1 MKLILLLLLIPFFSY
16 AQTVHIEKGKIEY
29 QGTAKL
35 KGISQETLYERAKN
49 ALLKHV
55 NADKDENNIDTNEK
69 GTLKSN
75 GKIRLSSP
83 YSIIRTVHY
92 TITINIDDGEYKYK
106 IDSVFIK
113 QKERGGKTKVIP
125 SEDLVKDMET
135 SGNVAIDAEKQ
146 LNEIDMKFQ
155 KLIFLI
161 NSTLKNHG
169 KLKSGKNKNKV

>member
-1 MKLILLLLLIPFFSY
+1 MKLILLLLLIPFFAS

-29 QGTAKL
+29 QGTVKV
-35 KGISQETLYERAKN
+35 KGISKETLYDRAKN
-49 ALLKHV
+49 ALLKYV
-55 NADKDENNIDTNEK
+55 TANKDENKIDTIEK

-75 GKIRLSSP
+75 AKIRLSSP

-113 QKERGGKTKVIP
+113 HKERGGKTKVIP

-146 LNEIDMKFQ
+146 LNEIDMRFQ
-155 KLIFLI
+155 KLIFMV
-161 NSTLKNHG
+161 NSPMKNSR
-169 KLKSGKNKNKV
+169 KLKPEKNKNKV